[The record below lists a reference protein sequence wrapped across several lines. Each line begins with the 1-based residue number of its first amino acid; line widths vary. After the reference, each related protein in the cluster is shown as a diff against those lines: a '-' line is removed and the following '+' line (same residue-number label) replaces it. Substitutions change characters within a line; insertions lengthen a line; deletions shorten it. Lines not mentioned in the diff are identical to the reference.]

1 MRRSCV
7 SDIGKSFAQTPTLA
21 PPSLRGAI
29 LFPKD
34 SPAPRR
40 LTHETGSCTRPTRNH
55 LKVSHNPSKSH
66 AKSHPQYIKILEL
79 PFAQAAIP
87 SFYPSLAC
95 TRMRCDSKARTHTI
109 AVAPLNM
116 AESNP
121 PAQPAAAAP
130 AEKLHKDE
138 VTGEMMS
145 KSKLKA
151 LQKKRE
157 QEKKKQEKA
166 AAMPSR
172 PKAEKKEAEVE
183 LNPNQYFE
191 LRSQKINALR
201 ASKSPNP
208 SVVPMRS
215 CRTSPS

>member
-1 MRRSCV
+1 MRWRRSCV

-87 SFYPSLAC
+87 NFYPSLAC
-95 TRMRCDSKARTHTI
+95 TRMRCD
-109 AVAPLNM
+109 
-116 AESNP
+116 
-121 PAQPAAAAP
+121 Q
-130 AEKLHKDE
+130 KL
-138 VTGEMMS
+138 V
-145 KSKLKA
+145 LIQ
-151 LQKKRE
+151 LQLHR
-157 QEKKKQEKA
+157 
-166 AAMPSR
+166 STW
-172 PKAEKKEAEVE
+172 
-183 LNPNQYFE
+183 PNQTPR
-191 LRSQKINALR
+191 RSPLQQLLPR
-201 ASKSPNP
+201 SSTR
-208 SVVPMRS
+208 MRS
-215 CRTSPS
+215 LER